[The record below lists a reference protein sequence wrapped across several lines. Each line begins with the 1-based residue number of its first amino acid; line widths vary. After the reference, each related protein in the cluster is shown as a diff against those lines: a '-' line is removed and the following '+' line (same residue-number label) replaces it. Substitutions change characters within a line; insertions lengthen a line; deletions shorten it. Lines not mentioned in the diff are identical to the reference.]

1 MHKSTLIT
9 AVVFS
14 ILGATCSIAF
24 ADETPL
30 EIGYFGFDAA
40 EPVTGESYNFIGL
53 GVGIKNEHDTAIS
66 GGFFMGATSRVLSHS
81 NYAPHQPNILV
92 GIGLEASTP
101 SYGIQIGFGARWT
114 NAAEVS
120 TAFDADAT
128 HKTQQFARAD
138 VTLRF

>member
-14 ILGATCSIAF
+14 ILGATCSIAL

-40 EPVTGESYNFIGL
+40 EPVTGGSYNFIGL
-53 GVGIKNEHDTAIS
+53 GVGMKNEHNTAIS
-66 GGFFMGATSRVLSHS
+66 GGFFMGATSREPSHN
-81 NYAPHQPNILV
+81 NYAPHQPSIIV

-101 SYGIQIGFGARWT
+101 AYGIQIGFGAGWT

-120 TAFDADAT
+120 ATFDADT
-128 HKTQQFARAD
+128 KQQTQQFARAD